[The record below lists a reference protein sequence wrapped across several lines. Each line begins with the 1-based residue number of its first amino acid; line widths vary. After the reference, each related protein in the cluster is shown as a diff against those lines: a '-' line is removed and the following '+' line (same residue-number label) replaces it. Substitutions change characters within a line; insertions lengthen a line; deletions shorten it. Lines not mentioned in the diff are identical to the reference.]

1 MTDWGDLAERL
12 DAATGADAGLDEIL
26 AQGLGLPAAAYTG
39 SAEAARALVLA
50 ALPGWHLHVGFDVS
64 GLFPYAALS
73 RGDIHVDAS
82 APTVPL
88 ALLRVALKLPDH
100 FQRH

>member
-12 DAATGADAGLDEIL
+12 ERATGSDGGLDELL
-26 AQGLGLPAAAYTG
+26 AKSLRLPVAAYTG
-39 SAEAARALVLA
+39 SAESARALALA
-50 ALPGWHLHVGFDVS
+50 ALPGWHLHVGFDAT
-64 GLFPYAALS
+64 GLFPYAAIS

-88 ALLRVALKLPDH
+88 ALLRAVLKLPDH
-100 FQRH
+100 LQGG